1 MNTRTVVAA
10 VALALMSMSAY
21 AADERNPE
29 QRAPNETSTHPQYGR
44 SQPADT
50 SQGRGP
56 ARASDTGSLQRDANR
71 GPDRSAPDFVRDG
84 LTYPGNNR
92 AFHRVGTP

>member
-29 QRAPNETSTHPQYGR
+29 QRAPNAPSTHPQYGR

-50 SQGRGP
+50 QSRGT
-56 ARASDTGSLQRDANR
+56 ARASDAGSLQRDANR
-71 GPDRSAPDFVRDG
+71 GVDRSAPDFIRDG
-84 LTYPGNNR
+84 LTYPESNR